1 MAKQVIFTNYNDK
14 VEAGILTNNGTVIC
28 GSNGFEIPAKDC
40 VILKIYHKWVGFE
53 AEITGNDTTLY
64 RIQTKLDNIPK
75 RKLEAIYE
83 LPSDKIPVALLD
95 ALNEKDLSC

>member
-40 VILKIYHKWVGFE
+40 VILTTYSRWVPLE
-53 AEITGNDTTLY
+53 VEITGSDTTLY
-64 RIQTKLDNIPK
+64 RIQTKLEKIPK
-75 RKLEAIYE
+75 SKLEAIYK
-83 LPSDKIPVALLD
+83 LPSDKIPVVLLD
-95 ALNEKDLSC
+95 TLNEKDF

>member
-53 AEITGNDTTLY
+53 AEITGSDTTLY

-95 ALNEKDLSC
+95 ALNEKDF

>member
-40 VILKIYHKWVGFE
+40 VILKIYPKWVEFE
-53 AEITGNDTTLY
+53 AEITGSDTTLY
-64 RIQTKLDNIPK
+64 RIQTKLGKIPK
-75 RKLEAIYE
+75 SKLEAIYKS
-83 LPSDKIPVALLD
+83 PSDKIPVALLD
-95 ALNEKDLSC
+95 ALNEKDLDN

>member
-40 VILKIYHKWVGFE
+40 VILTTYSRWVPLE
-53 AEITGNDTTLY
+53 VEITGSDTTLY
-64 RIQTKLDNIPK
+64 RIQTKLEKIPK
-75 RKLEAIYE
+75 SKLEAIYK

-95 ALNEKDLSC
+95 TLNEKDF